1 MKTKTSII
9 AVFGAVVVAI
19 GVTTVV
25 LINQPAKA
33 PEQQVAATQSQPKDN
48 PRLVTFTATKGKDVL
63 TQLKSHA
70 TVVTKDSQYGPYVDT
85 INGIKGGTDGKYWSF
100 YVNGTLAQKG
110 AADYVTT
117 GGEKIEWK
125 FE

>member
-1 MKTKTSII
+1 M
-9 AVFGAVVVAI
+9 AVFGAVVIAI
-19 GVTTVV
+19 GVTAMV

-33 PEQQVAATQSQPKDN
+33 PEQKTDTSQSQTSGQTK
-48 PRLVTFTATKGKDVL
+48 LVSFTAEKGKNVL
-63 TQLKSHA
+63 DQLKSNA
-70 TVVTKDSQYGPYVDT
+70 TVETKDSQYGPYVDSV
-85 INGIKGGTDGKYWSF
+85 NGVKGGTDGKYWSF

-110 AADYVTT
+110 AADYVTD